1 MSKDYYK
8 ILGVEKSASKD
19 EIKKAFRKLAHEY
32 HPDKSSG
39 DTVRFKEI
47 NEAYQVLS
55 NEQKRQ
61 QYDKFGSAGPFGF
74 DGSRANNGGAGFN
87 WQDFNGG
94 QGFSS
99 ANINMD
105 DLGEMFGGLGDI
117 FGFGGG
123 RSRRS
128 TGPQRGNDIESQLTI
143 EFAEAY
149 QGVEKVIQLR
159 KAVVCDHCQGNGAE
173 PGSKIT
179 TCATCN
185 GSGRV
190 RQVQNSIFGQ
200 MATVVTCPECH
211 GEGKNY
217 SQKCTQCSGQG
228 VVNDIEQIKVKIPA
242 GIASGQNLKLSGKGE
257 AGRKGGGSGDLY
269 INILVKPSSRFHRE
283 GDDLHTTKTISL
295 TQASLGDKIDITTM
309 DGEVKL
315 KIPAGTPS
323 GKRFIV
329 RGKGMPKLHGRGQG
343 SLYVEVDVKI
353 PEKLSSEQKKLLEK
367 LKESGI

>member
-211 GEGKNY
+211 GEGKNIHK
-217 SQKCTQCSGQG
+217 S
-228 VVNDIEQIKVKIPA
+228 VLN
-242 GIASGQNLKLSGKGE
+242 
-257 AGRKGGGSGDLY
+257 
-269 INILVKPSSRFHRE
+269 
-283 GDDLHTTKTISL
+283 
-295 TQASLGDKIDITTM
+295 
-309 DGEVKL
+309 
-315 KIPAGTPS
+315 
-323 GKRFIV
+323 V
-329 RGKGMPKLHGRGQG
+329 RGR
-343 SLYVEVDVKI
+343 E
-353 PEKLSSEQKKLLEK
+353 
-367 LKESGI
+367 